1 MIAEIITVALLLF
14 LFLTIMLSHIN
25 QPKPPPYRIIETTN
39 KIVGTDEI
47 TSTHFKIE
55 RHWMDGHYLPDFVS
69 VSTLKQ
75 AQAYIEAMTEE
86 SK

>member
-14 LFLTIMLSHIN
+14 LALTIMLSHIN
-25 QPKPPPYRIIETTN
+25 QPKLPPYRIIETTN

-47 TSTHFKIE
+47 TSTYFKIE

-75 AQAYIEAMTEE
+75 AEAYIEAMTEE